1 MPKTAIPTEE
11 IELLTDELKR
21 VKSKKDKGR
30 FKVKKKKIT
39 ATTLKTGG
47 GGTLTGKKTSIPVSR
62 LLPAAQEGGGGF
74 NLGESFAK
82 IAESVISIAKTLTEK
97 KKLSDK
103 ESAFDRREDEN
114 ERRKLQKENLKKRF
128 AKMAAVA
135 QKILQP
141 VQSLLDKII
150 NYFDLNFLSC
160 YICKII
166 SIDNVK
172 NDKILTIKKIDF
184 YN

>member
-1 MPKTAIPTEE
+1 MYDAPLLVFNTESGGLEGYVESLLKEAAVKGRMPKTAIPIEE

-74 NLGESFAK
+74 NIGESFAK
-82 IAESVISIAKTLTEK
+82 IAESVTSIAKTLTEK
-97 KKLSDK
+97 KKLLDK
-103 ESAFDRREDEN
+103 ESAFDRRADAGGRCSECSAIVN
-114 ERRKLQKENLKKRF
+114 
-128 AKMAAVA
+128 
-135 QKILQP
+135 
-141 VQSLLDKII
+141 II
-150 NYFDLNFLSC
+150 TFPRCRNTGLESR
-160 YICKII
+160 IG
-166 SIDNVK
+166 
-172 NDKILTIKKIDF
+172 
-184 YN
+184 

>member
-1 MPKTAIPTEE
+1 MPSNATETIDARILRLIGLEDTFDLDYDTYLTLLKEAAVKGRMPKTTIPPEE
-11 IELLTDELKR
+11 VELLTNEWKR

-82 IAESVISIAKTLTEK
+82 IAESVTSIADTLNQK

-103 ESAFDRREDEN
+103 EG
-114 ERRKLQKENLKKRF
+114 
-128 AKMAAVA
+128 AV
-135 QKILQP
+135 L
-141 VQSLLDKII
+141 
-150 NYFDLNFLSC
+150 C
-160 YICKII
+160 H
-166 SIDNVK
+166 
-172 NDKILTIKKIDF
+172 IKCV
-184 YN
+184 